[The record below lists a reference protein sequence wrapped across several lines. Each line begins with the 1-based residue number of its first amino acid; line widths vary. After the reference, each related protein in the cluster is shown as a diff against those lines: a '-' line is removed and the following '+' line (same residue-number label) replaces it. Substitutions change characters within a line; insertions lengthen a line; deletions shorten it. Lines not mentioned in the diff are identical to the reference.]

1 MVPSDEEIL
10 IHKIERKRKA
20 TMAQKGVENCSKD
33 MDLEKENVGE
43 EDQSLDNNRKEME
56 MGVTKGI
63 IGNLGAILKKV
74 VNLKQQMQVMF
85 KDFE

>member
-1 MVPSDEEIL
+1 MFPSNEEIL
-10 IHKIERKRKA
+10 IHRMERKKKA

-33 MDLEKENVGE
+33 MDLKKEKLG
-43 EDQSLDNNRKEME
+43 EDQSLDNNRNERE

-63 IGNLGAILKKV
+63 IGNPGAILKEV
-74 VNLKQQMQVMF
+74 VNLKQKMQVMV